1 MSMILTYVAAM
12 SFGSALNHPHVF
24 GMMYLLVF
32 EKEELKLHMY
42 IEVVCVISELYIVHC
57 T

>member
-12 SFGSALNHPHVF
+12 SFGSALDYPHVWDDV
-24 GMMYLLVF
+24 LVRIW
-32 EKEELKLHMY
+32 KEELKLHMY